1 MTHPTIVAMVV
12 RPKIVATSTIAPTLD
27 FAAGY
32 MIKGMRGSQGPNT
45 KIVKRTQGVSVSD
58 VPRA

>member
-1 MTHPTIVAMVV
+1 MVV